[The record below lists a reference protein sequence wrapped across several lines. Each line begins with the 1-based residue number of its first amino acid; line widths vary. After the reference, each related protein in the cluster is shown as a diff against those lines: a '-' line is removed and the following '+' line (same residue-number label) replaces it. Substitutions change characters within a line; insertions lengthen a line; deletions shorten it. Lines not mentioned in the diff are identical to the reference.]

1 MICCKKQYTLDD
13 RNSIRRIMLGKFD
26 ENLIEVIKNEQF
38 YNNVKYPLNEV
49 GL

>member
-1 MICCKKQYTLDD
+1 
-13 RNSIRRIMLGKFD
+13 MLGKFD